1 MEIVEDGELDELYRE
16 AARMRNMAEAVKAAV
31 EFMERRS
38 IWIERWV
45 RIIQFRKS
53 YSGEEGDE
61 DDG

>member
-1 MEIVEDGELDELYRE
+1 MDIVEDGELTELYRE
-16 AARMRNMAEAVKAAV
+16 AARIRDMAEAVRASV
-31 EFMERRS
+31 EFMERRA

-53 YSGEEGDE
+53 YSGEEIE

>member
-1 MEIVEDGELDELYRE
+1 MDIVEDGELDELYRE
-16 AARMRNMAEAVKAAV
+16 AARMRDMAEAIKAAV

-45 RIIQFRKS
+45 RIIQFRKR
-53 YSGEEGDE
+53 YSGEESDE